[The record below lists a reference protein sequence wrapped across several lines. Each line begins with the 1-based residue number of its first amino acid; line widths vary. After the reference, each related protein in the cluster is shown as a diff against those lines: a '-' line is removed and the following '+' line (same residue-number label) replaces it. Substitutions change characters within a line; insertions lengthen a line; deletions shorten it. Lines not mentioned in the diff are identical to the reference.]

1 MTLLLGVKL
10 KPSINSANVL
20 MHRAISSVTLFSF
33 WGGGAGGQVQ
43 GLLQSRLTSL
53 SI

>member
-33 WGGGAGGQVQ
+33 WGGAGGQVQ